1 MNYYIVLGVTPD
13 ADRDT
18 IRHAFRGLARRYHPD
33 AGEGSSA
40 VRFREI
46 LAAYETLNDPHRRA
60 DYDRALR
67 TRRASVPATIE
78 PLRAQAIPEPMRS
91 RGTVGRT
98 NSSDGDV
105 APARLHELIDALF
118 QLLEEMSLDD
128 RRRFRA

>member
-18 IRHAFRGLARRYHPD
+18 IRSAFRGLARRYHPD

-60 DYDRALR
+60 DYDRTLR
-67 TRRASVPATIE
+67 TMRASVPSTVE
-78 PLRAQAIPEPMRS
+78 PLRPQPIPEPMRN
-91 RGTVGRT
+91 RERVGRT
-98 NSSDGDV
+98 NSSDEPV
-105 APARLHELIDALF
+105 APTRLHELIAALF

-128 RRRFRA
+128 RRRF